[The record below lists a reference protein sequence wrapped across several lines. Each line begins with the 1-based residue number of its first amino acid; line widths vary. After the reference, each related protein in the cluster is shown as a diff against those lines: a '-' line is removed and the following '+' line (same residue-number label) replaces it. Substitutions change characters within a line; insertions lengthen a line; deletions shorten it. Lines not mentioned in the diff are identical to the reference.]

1 MENDN
6 TEGPSS
12 NKKIKNN
19 VVKGPWLDKEEM
31 SK

>member
-6 TEGPSS
+6 TKGPSD

-19 VVKGPWLDKEEM
+19 VVKGPWLRQRRNV
-31 SK
+31 